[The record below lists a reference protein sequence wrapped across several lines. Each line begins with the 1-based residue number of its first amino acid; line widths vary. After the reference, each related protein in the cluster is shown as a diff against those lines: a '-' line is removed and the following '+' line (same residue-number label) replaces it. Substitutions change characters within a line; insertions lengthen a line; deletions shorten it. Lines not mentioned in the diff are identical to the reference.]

1 MVNMKNDNE
10 VSPYYIFMNA
20 GDKIYLLGKN
30 NSYETE
36 LSNAIS
42 FNEKIDAIE
51 YVEKYGYQ
59 RIASVRRIKPKSN
72 S

>member
-1 MVNMKNDNE
+1 
-10 VSPYYIFMNA
+10 MNA

-36 LSNAIS
+36 LSKAIS

-51 YVEKYGYQ
+51 YVEKHGYQ
-59 RIASVRRIKPKSN
+59 RIASVRRIKENHN